1 MREVRGTLSGV
12 VMTVFYVLV
21 CYPAPWQGLS
31 AVVPQRSSQP
41 TSDAIV
47 TRSFATFCVLI
58 ATMLQLYEVAGI
70 NV

>member
-31 AVVPQRSSQP
+31 AVVPPKELAADVGCNRNTIICYFLCSY
-41 TSDAIV
+41 
-47 TRSFATFCVLI
+47 R
-58 ATMLQLYEVAGI
+58 YNVA
-70 NV
+70 VV